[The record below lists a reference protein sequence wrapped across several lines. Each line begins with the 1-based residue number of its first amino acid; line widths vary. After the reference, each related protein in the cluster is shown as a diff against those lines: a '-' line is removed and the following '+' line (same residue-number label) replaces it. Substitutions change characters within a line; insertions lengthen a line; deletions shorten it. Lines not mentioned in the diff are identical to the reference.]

1 MNQLVDNKNRYNKQK
16 SNGQC
21 PKNNMPKRIPSVR
34 KKFSRFHYILYYK
47 KKNRP
52 RFLLYYLH
60 EFTHF
65 HRPPSYRNPKPLTK
79 NK

>member
-47 KKNRP
+47 KKSRP
-52 RFLLYYLH
+52 HNYYITYMSLPIFIVLLAIVIQNL
-60 EFTHF
+60 
-65 HRPPSYRNPKPLTK
+65 
-79 NK
+79 